1 MKSVKVKQWTR
12 LCLKLKV
19 SLDFSNNII
28 IFLIG
33 EFYKGERI
41 YMVHHST
48 FYHLLRNNLSLM
60 ADFVKRMT
68 MVLELFYQAGVV
80 HADLK
85 PDNILVEFDEPT

>member
-1 MKSVKVKQWTR
+1 M
-12 LCLKLKV
+12 KLKV
-19 SLDFSNNII
+19 SSLDFSSLTTL
-28 IFLIG
+28 FSIG

-48 FYHLLRNNLSLM
+48 FYHLLRNNLALM
-60 ADFVKRMT
+60 ADFVQRMT

>member
-1 MKSVKVKQWTR
+1 M
-12 LCLKLKV
+12 KLKV